1 MDEQLDRIEK
11 KLDHLLDHLHLLG
24 SFENDLPPPQ
34 TLDVRQGNHKLIP
47 SDDELRKRAAARPVA
62 RTT

>member
-11 KLDHLLDHLHLLG
+11 KLDHLLSNLHLLG
-24 SFENDLPPPQ
+24 SYDNELPSSQ
-34 TLDVRQGNHKLIP
+34 MLDVRAGDHRLIP
-47 SDDELRKRAAARPVA
+47 TDDELRKRAAARPVA